1 MQASRLLLYASPCT
15 SHPSVPVA
23 VYHYCFA
30 VVKVQQAGLVAS
42 TLGAQPHT
50 KDYLATQLPHNKHHK
65 RGSRRTTAKFKLCD
79 DEADAA
85 QLPCTYIHSYLV
97 YNNYKCKPTI
107 VVVPPSPFT
116 VNIGPRKKYPQPPP
130 EVLLLL
136 TGTAVVAT
144 EAG

>member
-85 QLPCTYIHSYLV
+85 QLRTYIRTWYIIITSV
-97 YNNYKCKPTI
+97 
-107 VVVPPSPFT
+107 SPQSLLFLH
-116 VNIGPRKKYPQPPP
+116 RH
-130 EVLLLL
+130 LLLIL
-136 TGTAVVAT
+136 VRGRNTPNPHPRYYYY
-144 EAG
+144 